1 MVNPAQPA
9 LAYLAGGKIKL
20 RPNSDTTRVVESKFG
35 ETLRDRALKAQ
46 QRHAWKSNG
55 AQGSF
60 LSGPAL
66 WGGRAAE
73 SGAIPIA
80 ITSICRGTVAGQL
93 LYSLETDSSCCI
105 LSLEEFG
112 KEERRIWNDHK
123 KTVTRLN
130 INASGDIVG
139 SVEHQ
144 LGTANIGVKLAE
156 EGSGFSEVTE
166 GDSLD
171 TAPRWVIGRKN
182 EIVFQSAG
190 VGRNQHGHISALAP
204 FSVQHVNIQTGEMIV
219 LAEDRDYDFLTPAM
233 LEDGTLYFIRR
244 PYQAIPKVSLFSVIK
259 DIILFPFR
267 LLYSIFQF
275 LNFFSMLFTGK
286 KLNRAGNVP
295 QKEMD
300 IKQMMIWGK
309 LVQMKKNQNREEE
322 APDLVP
328 KSWELVRRSESGTE
342 EVLARGV
349 LDFDITAQG
358 EIIYTNGSAVFL
370 LRKGAQSE
378 KIHSDKMVSQVAFV
392 SATAQQGL

>member
-1 MVNPAQPA
+1 M
-9 LAYLAGGKIKL
+9 
-20 RPNSDTTRVVESKFG
+20 VESKFA
-35 ETLRDRALKAQ
+35 ETLRDRSLKAQ

-55 AQGSF
+55 QQGSF

-66 WGGRAAE
+66 WGGRAVG
-73 SGAIPIA
+73 SGAVPISV
-80 ITSICRGTVAGQL
+80 TSICRGMTAGQL
-93 LYSLETDSSCCI
+93 LYSLESDSSCCV
-105 LSLEEFG
+105 LALEEFCN
-112 KEERRIWNDHK
+112 EERRIWNDHR

-130 INASGDIVG
+130 ANPAGDIVA

-144 LGTANIGVKLAE
+144 HGTANIGVKIAE

-171 TAPRWVIGRKN
+171 TAPRWVVGRKD

-204 FSVQHVNIQTGEMIV
+204 FAIQHVNIGNGEMNV
-219 LAEDRDYDFLTPAM
+219 LAEDRAYDFLTPAM

-244 PYQAIPKVSLFSVIK
+244 PYQVVAKVSLFSVIK
-259 DIILFPFR
+259 DIVLFPFR
-267 LLYSIFQF
+267 LLYSVFQF
-275 LNFFSMLFTGK
+275 LNFFSLLFTGK

-309 LVQMKKNQNREEE
+309 LVQMQKNQRPDEE

-328 KSWELVRRSESGTE
+328 KNWELVRRSAAGNA

-349 LDFDITAQG
+349 LDFDITPTG
-358 EIIYTNGSAVFL
+358 DIVYTNGSALFL
-370 LRKGAQSE
+370 LNQKGLSE
-378 KIHSDKMVSQVAFV
+378 KIYSDKMISQVAFV
-392 SATAQQGL
+392 PQTG